1 MQIRRQT
8 KRTTSYLAT
17 MTMLGFIS
25 STSRRTIVRAAFTA
39 GDFGSKTAFG
49 RVGPHAYTNSRPIIN
64 QATSRTQFVLYDR
77 EPTNRAMSTAAAD
90 QELDSALD
98 ELLGEALKEAETP
111 AAEGGKGHIEGS
123 HPFPKDL
130 VEQVCVCIFIAST
143 RCLH

>member
-1 MQIRRQT
+1 
-8 KRTTSYLAT
+8 

-77 EPTNRAMSTAAAD
+77 E
-90 QELDSALD
+90 LDSALD